1 VESRSVAEIVACLE
15 GGGVVLLPTD
25 TVYGLAVKPDFDASV
40 SRLFALKRRPRTVNL
55 PVMVHAESAL
65 DALGVE
71 INGKVRNLL
80 RSPLVPGALTLAMG
94 FGPAGPV
101 PAWLAGRD
109 EVAIRIPD
117 HALMLEVLE
126 RVGPLL
132 VTSAN
137 AHGAETPDRLDEI
150 LAQLDGAPD
159 LAVDGGTLRTVP
171 STLVNCRLEPPV
183 IEREGSIPA
192 ARVMEYLS

>member
-1 VESRSVAEIVACLE
+1 
-15 GGGVVLLPTD
+15 
-25 TVYGLAVKPDFDASV
+25 
-40 SRLFALKRRPRTVNL
+40 
-55 PVMVHAESAL
+55 
-65 DALGVE
+65 
-71 INGKVRNLL
+71 
-80 RSPLVPGALTLAMG
+80 MG

-117 HALMLEVLE
+117 DARLLQVLE
-126 RVGPLL
+126 RAGPLL

-137 AHGAETPDRLDEI
+137 AHGAGTPDRLDQI

-171 STLVNCRLEPPV
+171 STLVNCRREPPV